1 MAPNTRQ
8 VALKARPN
16 RKGNALLVGYLLAKA
31 AVVDAG
37 FEAEIAWQEH
47 AAPSD
52 VDDETFLREAA
63 WVILS
68 CGMRESV
75 VRRRF
80 QDYSAAFLQW
90 KSARAILR
98 SRRKCR
104 NAALQAFNHPAK
116 ADAILAIAEALDEI
130 GSRALLAEV
139 MERGVDTLFR
149 FPYLGP
155 ATARHLLKNLGFPV
169 SKPDRHLVRAAEW
182 TGLGSCEELCDLI
195 SAAIGDP
202 VQVVDV
208 VIWRSSTLDSAYWR
222 RVGDAVR
229 SEDYRAD
236 EEGELLNG

>member
-1 MAPNTRQ
+1 
-8 VALKARPN
+8 
-16 RKGNALLVGYLLAKA
+16 VGYLLAKA
-31 AVVDAG
+31 AVIDAG
-37 FEAEIAWQEH
+37 YEEEIAWQEH

-80 QDYSAAFLQW
+80 QDYSAAFFEW

-104 NAALQAFNHPAK
+104 DAALQAFNHPAK
-116 ADAILAIAEALDEI
+116 ADAVLAIAEALDEV

-139 MERGVDTLFR
+139 MKRGVDTLFR

-155 ATARHLLKNLGFPV
+155 ATARHLLKNLGFAV

-195 SAAIGDP
+195 STAIGDP

-222 RVGDAVR
+222 RVGDAIR
-229 SEDYRAD
+229 SEDYLGDPFGRDGGTA
-236 EEGELLNG
+236 GAGIRKSASNRPV